1 MKDLARLQRL
11 LPYLA
16 RDRRRLT
23 IALILLLPVAA
34 AGAVQPLL
42 VGQVISVLRAE
53 PSWWWLEA
61 MPMALAIRWLIGLLL
76 VAVLIRLALQGSQ
89 SLLVQTI
96 GQRLT
101 AQLRIDLFSH
111 SLNLSLRFH
120 DRTPVGKLITRD
132 RKSVV

>member
-53 PSWWWLEA
+53 PSWWFKTSHQA
-61 MPMALAIRWLIGLLL
+61 H
-76 VAVLIRLALQGSQ
+76 QGGF
-89 SLLVQTI
+89 T
-96 GQRLT
+96 
-101 AQLRIDLFSH
+101 
-111 SLNLSLRFH
+111 
-120 DRTPVGKLITRD
+120 
-132 RKSVV
+132 